1 MEFCQISL
9 CRLCRCFPKKEKL
22 IIDTMAIYF
31 LQMIAQASRLFGMSF
46 DQEIIGISSVL
57 LRYIF
62 NRKHKEIYV
71 KIYHVSKSL
80 YVIKE
85 KCWWLVP

>member
-46 DQEIIGISSVL
+46 DQEIIVISSVL
-57 LRYIF
+57 LKYIF
-62 NRKHKEIYV
+62 IECIRKFML

-80 YVIKE
+80 YLINE
-85 KCWWLVP
+85 KCLWLLP